1 MGGTVNA
8 LLTSQEIRKLTAGDT
23 FKGIFVVSNLLRKGD
38 KNGKYYWEIAVS
50 DAQGTLD
57 AKVWGDAG
65 WLDRSNAELETK
77 PEPLS
82 MESIIS
88 LKGKT
93 LGVTGKV
100 SDYRGQNQYSFSA
113 LSLLNQE
120 KFPPAKYVAHSPI
133 SQDVLVARYES
144 LLAACAG
151 QIGDFVR
158 FVYSG
163 ERWKTFRD
171 WPAAVSHHHAYA
183 NGLLEHSV
191 SVAQLAKSMA
201 DVYSD
206 PDTTLDVSIVIAG
219 ALLHDLGKLE
229 SYSMQP
235 IPDIT
240 LDGAVHDHVAIGYA
254 RLIQLAAEFGLDAQ
268 TTTHLGHILLSHHG
282 QKEFGSPVL
291 PATPEAII
299 VSYADGLDF
308 HLFCWKDAV
317 KDMLPGQQMSLF
329 HYGAQRRFWN
339 RPETDGEEE

>member
-1 MGGTVNA
+1 MAGTVNS
-8 LLTSQEIRKLTAGDT
+8 LLTSQEIRKLAAGDT
-23 FKGIFVVSNLLRKGD
+23 FKGIFVVSSLLRKSD
-38 KNGKYYWEIAVS
+38 KNGKYYWEIGVS
-50 DAQGTLD
+50 DAQGVLD

-65 WLDRSNAELETK
+65 WLDRSSAELEAK
-77 PEPLS
+77 PEALS
-82 MESIIS
+82 VESIAS

-120 KFPPAKYVAHSPI
+120 KFPPAKYVAHSHIPQEI
-133 SQDVLVARYES
+133 LIQRYEA
-144 LLAACAG
+144 LLAACTG
-151 QIGDFVR
+151 EIGDFVR

-183 NGLLEHSV
+183 NGLLEHTV

-201 DVYSD
+201 DVYAD
-206 PDTTLDVSIVIAG
+206 PDMKLNIDIVIAG

-235 IPDIT
+235 IPDVT

-254 RLIQLAAEFGLDAQ
+254 QFIQLATEFGLDPQAK
-268 TTTHLGHILLSHHG
+268 THLGHILLSHHG

-291 PATPEAII
+291 PATPEAVI

-317 KDMLPGQQMSLF
+317 KDMLPGQQISLF
-329 HYGAQRRFWN
+329 HYGAQRRFWKRSDAN
-339 RPETDGEEE
+339 EGEE